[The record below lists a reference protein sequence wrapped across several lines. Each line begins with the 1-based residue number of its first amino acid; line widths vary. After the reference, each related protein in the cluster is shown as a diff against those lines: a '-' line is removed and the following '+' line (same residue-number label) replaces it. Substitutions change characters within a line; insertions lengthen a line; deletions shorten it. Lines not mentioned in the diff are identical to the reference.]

1 MSGLGL
7 AWLIARAGLALAD
20 NASLKSRPVAGLL
33 VFDVLRCD
41 GNTPIKITGKN
52 KGEGRFY
59 CGCGPRAAR
68 FSKNPRCKECH
79 AGQRCKAY

>member
-1 MSGLGL
+1 VTRFGLSR
-7 AWLIARAGLALAD
+7 LITGAGFGFAD
-20 NASLKSRPVAGLL
+20 YAAFKSRPVAGLL
-33 VFDVLRCD
+33 VFDVLGRD
-41 GNTPIKITGKN
+41 GNTPIKITWKN

-59 CGCGPRAAR
+59 CGCGPRASR